1 MDRELNSAVF
11 VCYDDIIP
19 SGIVD
24 GLNPV
29 VYNPIL
35 DEKEKRK
42 ILAKSVQEKFN
53 VILTDDELDSLCK
66 YDKYHLTEFV
76 KEIRTYIY

>member
-1 MDRELNSAVF
+1 MDRELSSAVF

-42 ILAKSVQEKFN
+42 ILAKSVHEKFN

>member
-1 MDRELNSAVF
+1 MDRELSSAVF

-42 ILAKSVQEKFN
+42 ILAKSVHEKFN

-66 YDKYHLTEFV
+66 YDKYHLTKFV

>member
-1 MDRELNSAVF
+1 MDRELSSAVF

-29 VYNPIL
+29 VYNPML

-42 ILAKSVQEKFN
+42 ILAKSVQEIFN

>member
-1 MDRELNSAVF
+1 MDRELSSAVF

-29 VYNPIL
+29 VYNPML

-42 ILAKSVQEKFN
+42 ILAKSVQEIFN

-66 YDKYHLTEFV
+66 YGKYHLTEFV
-76 KEIRTYIY
+76 KEIRTCIY